1 MKLRSL
7 LVTLAALCVG
17 TAAHADEGM
26 WLYSA
31 PPRAQIKAKYGFDLT
46 DAWLDHVR
54 LSSVRFNSG
63 GSASFVSGEG
73 LVITNHHVA
82 ADSLQK
88 MGSQKN
94 NYLRDGF
101 YAKTAAEE
109 IKCND
114 LEVNV
119 LQSIEDVTSPPALL
133 PSSPSFEAYGR
144 LFRDNPMLSYLLNS
158 TIVSGL
164 AVIANLVFCSLAAY
178 PLARMRFAGRG
189 LVLALVVATILIPFQ
204 VVMIPLYLLMVQ
216 VGLRNTLWALI
227 IPQAA
232 TAFGIFLLRQSFLGV
247 PVELEEAA
255 RSDGCTSIGE
265 WWNVM
270 LPAARADL
278 ITLAM
283 FVFIGTWSDFLWPL
297 VILDDPKLYTLPLG
311 LQQLASSFSLDWR
324 LVAAGSVVS
333 ILPVLVIFIGLQRY
347 ILPSASGDAV
357 KG

>member
-1 MKLRSL
+1 MKNRSRALGTNALQLAL
-7 LVTLAALCVG
+7 LVLLALAMLVPLL
-17 TAAHADEGM
+17 
-26 WLYSA
+26 WL
-31 PPRAQIKAKYGFDLT
+31 
-46 DAWLDHVR
+46 
-54 LSSVRFNSG
+54 
-63 GSASFVSGEG
+63 VS
-73 LVITNHHVA
+73 T
-82 ADSLQK
+82 SLK
-88 MGSQKN
+88 GP
-94 NYLRDGF
+94 
-101 YAKTAAEE
+101 AEN
-109 IKCND
+109 IF
-114 LEVNV
+114 
-119 LQSIEDVTSPPALL
+119 TSPPALL
-133 PSSPSFEAYGR
+133 PSHPSFEAYGR
-144 LFRDNPMLSYLLNS
+144 LFRDNPMLTYLLNS
-158 TIVSGL
+158 SIVSGM

-255 RSDGCTSIGE
+255 RSDGCSPIGE

-333 ILPVLVIFIGLQRY
+333 ILPVLAIFIGLQRY

>member
-1 MKLRSL
+1 MKNRSRALGTNALQLGL
-7 LVTLAALCVG
+7 LLLLALAMLVPLL
-17 TAAHADEGM
+17 
-26 WLYSA
+26 WL
-31 PPRAQIKAKYGFDLT
+31 
-46 DAWLDHVR
+46 
-54 LSSVRFNSG
+54 
-63 GSASFVSGEG
+63 VS
-73 LVITNHHVA
+73 T
-82 ADSLQK
+82 SLK
-88 MGSQKN
+88 GP
-94 NYLRDGF
+94 
-101 YAKTAAEE
+101 AEN
-109 IKCND
+109 IF
-114 LEVNV
+114 
-119 LQSIEDVTSPPALL
+119 TSPPALL
-133 PSSPSFEAYGR
+133 PSQPSFEAYGR
-144 LFRDNPMLSYLLNS
+144 LFRDNPMLTYLLNS

-227 IPQAA
+227 IPKAA

-255 RSDGCTSIGE
+255 RSDGCSPIGE

>member
-1 MKLRSL
+1 MAQPTAGQHRSPLAAALQLALLL
-7 LVTLAALCVG
+7 LVALAMLVPLL
-17 TAAHADEGM
+17 
-26 WLYSA
+26 WL
-31 PPRAQIKAKYGFDLT
+31 
-46 DAWLDHVR
+46 
-54 LSSVRFNSG
+54 
-63 GSASFVSGEG
+63 VS
-73 LVITNHHVA
+73 T
-82 ADSLQK
+82 SLK
-88 MGSQKN
+88 GP
-94 NYLRDGF
+94 
-101 YAKTAAEE
+101 AED
-109 IKCND
+109 IF
-114 LEVNV
+114 
-119 LQSIEDVTSPPALL
+119 TSPPALL
-133 PSSPSFEAYGR
+133 PAQPSLEAYRR
-144 LFRDNPMLSYLLNS
+144 LFADQPMLLYLRNS

-164 AVIANLVFCSLAAY
+164 AVLANLLFCSLAAY

-216 VGLRNTLWALI
+216 IGLRNTLWALI

-255 RSDGCTSIGE
+255 RSDGCTPLGE

-270 LPAARADL
+270 IPAARADL

-297 VILDDPKLYTLPLG
+297 VILDEPELYTLPLG

-324 LVAAGSVVS
+324 LVAAGSVIS
-333 ILPVLVIFIGLQRY
+333 ILPVLALFVGLQRY

>member
-1 MKLRSL
+1 MAEPTSGRPRSPLASALQLAL
-7 LVTLAALCVG
+7 LLLIALAMLVPLF
-17 TAAHADEGM
+17 
-26 WLYSA
+26 WL
-31 PPRAQIKAKYGFDLT
+31 
-46 DAWLDHVR
+46 
-54 LSSVRFNSG
+54 
-63 GSASFVSGEG
+63 VS
-73 LVITNHHVA
+73 T
-82 ADSLQK
+82 SLK
-88 MGSQKN
+88 GP
-94 NYLRDGF
+94 
-101 YAKTAAEE
+101 AED
-109 IKCND
+109 IF
-114 LEVNV
+114 
-119 LQSIEDVTSPPALL
+119 TTPPALL
-133 PSSPSFEAYGR
+133 PSQPSLDAYRR
-144 LFRDNPMLSYLLNS
+144 LFHDNPMLGYILNS
-158 TIVSGL
+158 TVVSGL
-164 AVIANLVFCSLAAY
+164 AVLANLLFCSLAAY

-216 VGLRNTLWALI
+216 LGLRNTLWALI

-232 TAFGIFLLRQSFLGV
+232 TAFGIFLLRQSFAGV

-255 RSDGCTSIGE
+255 RIDGCTPMGE

-297 VILDDPKLYTLPLG
+297 VILDDPRLYTLPLG

-324 LVAAGSVVS
+324 LVAAGAVVS
-333 ILPVLVIFIGLQRY
+333 ILPVLLLFIGLQRY

>member
-1 MKLRSL
+1 MKNRSPALGTNALQLGL
-7 LVTLAALCVG
+7 LLLLALAMLVPLL
-17 TAAHADEGM
+17 
-26 WLYSA
+26 WL
-31 PPRAQIKAKYGFDLT
+31 
-46 DAWLDHVR
+46 
-54 LSSVRFNSG
+54 
-63 GSASFVSGEG
+63 VS
-73 LVITNHHVA
+73 T
-82 ADSLQK
+82 SLK
-88 MGSQKN
+88 GP
-94 NYLRDGF
+94 
-101 YAKTAAEE
+101 AEN
-109 IKCND
+109 IF
-114 LEVNV
+114 
-119 LQSIEDVTSPPALL
+119 TSPPALL
-133 PSSPSFEAYGR
+133 PSHPSLEAYGR
-144 LFRDNPMLSYLLNS
+144 LFRDNPMLTYLLNS
-158 TIVSGL
+158 TIVSGM

-255 RSDGCTSIGE
+255 RSDGCTPIGE

-333 ILPVLVIFIGLQRY
+333 ILPVLAIFIGLQRY

>member
-1 MKLRSL
+1 MKNRSRALGTNALQLGL
-7 LVTLAALCVG
+7 LLLLALAMLVPLL
-17 TAAHADEGM
+17 
-26 WLYSA
+26 WL
-31 PPRAQIKAKYGFDLT
+31 
-46 DAWLDHVR
+46 
-54 LSSVRFNSG
+54 
-63 GSASFVSGEG
+63 VS
-73 LVITNHHVA
+73 T
-82 ADSLQK
+82 SLK
-88 MGSQKN
+88 GP
-94 NYLRDGF
+94 
-101 YAKTAAEE
+101 AEN
-109 IKCND
+109 IF
-114 LEVNV
+114 
-119 LQSIEDVTSPPALL
+119 TSPPALL
-133 PSSPSFEAYGR
+133 PSQPSFEAYGR
-144 LFRDNPMLSYLLNS
+144 LFRDNPMLTYLLNS

-255 RSDGCTSIGE
+255 RSDGCSPIGE

-357 KG
+357 KC